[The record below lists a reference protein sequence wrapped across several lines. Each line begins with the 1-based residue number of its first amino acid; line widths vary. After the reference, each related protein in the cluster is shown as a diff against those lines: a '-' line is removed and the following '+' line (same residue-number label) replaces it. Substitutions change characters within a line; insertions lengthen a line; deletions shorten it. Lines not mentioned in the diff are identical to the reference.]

1 MLDEILAAT
10 RVRVR
15 ALDLA
20 EQRHL
25 AVDQAPRLAAR
36 SLEAA
41 LTKPGI
47 NVIAEVKRR
56 SPSRG
61 ELAPDLD
68 PASQA
73 AAYEAGGAAA
83 ISVLTEPE
91 FFSGSLDDLTAVARS
106 VGIPVLRKDF
116 IIDLAQVWESK
127 RAGADALLLIAAAL
141 DDELLANLLQEA
153 HGAGLEA
160 LVEVHTAPEA
170 DRAMSAGARIIGVNN
185 RDLAT
190 FTVDLA
196 TSESLA
202 ARVAAAP
209 ARVAESGIHRGAD
222 AARMGA
228 AGYTA
233 VLVGEA
239 LVRAHDPAAL
249 VAELRGVSR

>member
-10 RVRVR
+10 RLRVR

-25 AVDQAPRLAAR
+25 AVDQAPRPVAR

-61 ELAPDLD
+61 KLAPDLD
-68 PASQA
+68 PVAQA

-91 FFSGSLDDLTAVARS
+91 FFSGSLEDLVAVARS
-106 VGIPVLRKDF
+106 VEIPVLRKDF
-116 IIDLAQVWESK
+116 IIDLAQIWESK

-153 HGAGLEA
+153 HGAGLDA
-160 LVEVHTAPEA
+160 LVEVHTAAEA

-185 RDLAT
+185 RDLTT
-190 FTVDLA
+190 FAVDLA

-209 ARVAESGIHRGAD
+209 ARVAESGIHRAAD

-239 LVRAHDPAAL
+239 LVRADDPAAL
-249 VAELRGVSR
+249 VAELRGAR